1 MRRLAAFALGI
12 ALIGCAATSAP
23 SAGTAASPGRTAVAE
38 SAGPAAP
45 TPAPSAFLDRAAGWR
60 SDLDALLP
68 AMEEIHPDLYHD
80 TPKATFE
87 TYLDDLGRT
96 ADTATDDELMVGL
109 ARAVAMVSA
118 EGRDAHTGLYPW
130 SPDSAYPVSS
140 LPLRLWL
147 FPDGIHVVGSL
158 APYEDLL
165 GAKVVT
171 IAGHPAEE
179 AIRTLDPIVPRD
191 NAATVRLLTPRYL
204 LMPEVLH
211 GVGLLDEV
219 GPVDLE
225 VVDATGAKRTVSVS
239 PIPMADYNA
248 WAGAYGLFLPAD
260 ADVPYLSKMDEPLW
274 WTRLADDETLFVQ
287 YNRVQFMYGSLLH
300 ELAVDVAAP
309 GVKRVVLDIRHNFG
323 GEVPTLEAVVNLLA
337 APEAQRSDGLYL
349 ITGRNTFS
357 AASLFA
363 AKLQARTDLTV
374 VGEPMGGS
382 PNAWGDPDDVTL
394 PWSGL
399 PVGVSTEFELATT
412 PDDDRLTIEPDLPV
426 ELSFDDWAA
435 RRDAALEAILARR

>member
-1 MRRLAAFALGI
+1 MRRLAALALVI
-12 ALIGCAATSAP
+12 AVLGCGSASAP
-23 SAGTAASPGRTAVAE
+23 SAGSVASPSRGAVAE
-38 SAGPAAP
+38 SPGPAAP
-45 TPAPSAFLDRAAGWR
+45 TRAPSSSPDRVAGWR
-60 SDLDALLP
+60 SDLDALVP
-68 AMEEIHPDLYHD
+68 AMEAIHPDLFHD
-80 TPKATFE
+80 TPKATIE
-87 TYLDDLGRT
+87 RLLDDLGRT

-109 ARAVAMVSA
+109 SRAVAMVSA

-130 SPDSAYPVSS
+130 SPDSRYPVSS

-147 FPDGIHVVGSL
+147 FPDGIHVVASL
-158 APYEDLL
+158 APYEDLV
-165 GAKVVT
+165 GVRIVT

-179 AIRTLDPIVPRD
+179 AIRTLDPIIPRD
-191 NAATVRLLTPRYL
+191 NASTVRLLTPRYL

-225 VVDATGAKRTVSVS
+225 VVDTTGAKRTVAVS
-239 PIPMADYNA
+239 PIPMADYND

-260 ADVPYLSKMDEPLW
+260 PDVPYLSRMDEPLW

-287 YNRVQFMYGSLLH
+287 YNRVEFMYGSLLH
-300 ELAVDVAAP
+300 DLAVDAAAP
-309 GVKRVVLDIRHNFG
+309 GVKRVVVDIRHNFG
-323 GEVPTLEAVVNLLA
+323 GEVQTLEAVVNVLA
-337 APEAQRSDGLYL
+337 TREAERADRLFL

-363 AKLQARTDLTV
+363 AKLQARTHLTI

-382 PNAWGDPDDVTL
+382 PNAWGNPDDITL

-399 PVGVSTEFELATT
+399 PVGVSTTFELATT
-412 PDDDRLTIEPDLPV
+412 ADDDRLTIEPDLSV

-435 RRDAALEAILARR
+435 KRDASLEAILAQL